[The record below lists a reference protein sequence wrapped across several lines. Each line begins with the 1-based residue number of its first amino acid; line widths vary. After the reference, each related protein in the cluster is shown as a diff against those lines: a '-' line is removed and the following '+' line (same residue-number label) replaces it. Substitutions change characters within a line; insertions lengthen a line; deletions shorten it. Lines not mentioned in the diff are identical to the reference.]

1 MEFFGFGGETW
12 EGFVVVVRIIAK
24 CEWNVYCLC
33 YDYCKPTTTG
43 PNTNFNNGGNMD
55 FTALITA
62 LNLAAFSDIIESV
75 LPIVGVAVLVGFL
88 FYVVRWG
95 IGLFRG
101 I

>member
-1 MEFFGFGGETW
+1 
-12 EGFVVVVRIIAK
+12 
-24 CEWNVYCLC
+24 
-33 YDYCKPTTTG
+33 
-43 PNTNFNNGGNMD
+43 MD

-62 LNLAAFSDIIESV
+62 LNLTAFADVIESV

-88 FYVVRWG
+88 FYVVRWA